1 MPEVDAGR
9 LKLVLEWMYTGKCEL
24 DYVRQL
30 PSLLETAHFLQIA
43 SLQKAITCAML
54 ERLDA
59 STCLDA
65 WTVARRYE
73 LADLERVAKATA
85 LDTIVEDVSVEVLLG
100 VGRDQMCALLA
111 EDELK
116 ADDEEALFEL
126 VVRWADAH
134 PTHLEDA
141 NLHPVLKLLRFSH
154 MRKPFLRE
162 RVARWPALETPE
174 GVRVLCDGL
183 LAESEHRHGCGPYRV
198 YAFGIGAGG
207 PPTQMVQYF
216 DVAMH
221 RWLPAAHMSSRMVAR
236 SGASVV
242 SLGRKIYVI
251 GGYSH
256 PGRHGRGIDVYDSH
270 DGQWRQISDGL
281 RHRRTDSVAA
291 AVAGRFYVIG
301 GIDQASSDSVE
312 SYDPVTQ
319 TWARMD
325 ARMPTGRSALGVAV
339 VHGLIFTIGGVCVDG
354 QGIVLDSMEK
364 YDPKSGV
371 WTRLSSMPTARC
383 AMGVAVLGGKIYV
396 AGGRGAG
403 YVALQVVEV
412 FDPQEGTWTSL
423 SRRWSSHVQAAGW

>member
-1 MPEVDAGR
+1 M
-9 LKLVLEWMYTGKCEL
+9 
-24 DYVRQL
+24 
-30 PSLLETAHFLQIA
+30 
-43 SLQKAITCAML
+43 
-54 ERLDA
+54 
-59 STCLDA
+59 
-65 WTVARRYE
+65 
-73 LADLERVAKATA
+73 
-85 LDTIVEDVSVEVLLG
+85 
-100 VGRDQMCALLA
+100 
-111 EDELK
+111 
-116 ADDEEALFEL
+116 
-126 VVRWADAH
+126 
-134 PTHLEDA
+134 
-141 NLHPVLKLLRFSH
+141 
-154 MRKPFLRE
+154 
-162 RVARWPALETPE
+162 
-174 GVRVLCDGL
+174 
-183 LAESEHRHGCGPYRV
+183 
-198 YAFGIGAGG
+198 
-207 PPTQMVQYF
+207 
-216 DVAMH
+216 
-221 RWLPAAHMSSRMVAR
+221 
-236 SGASVV
+236 V

-383 AMGVAVLGGKIYV
+383 AMGVAVLGGNIYV

-423 SRRWSSHVQAAGW
+423 SPMVEPRAGCGLVVIGGMLMAVGGASEFHSHGTPHQEHMLASSERYIAATDQWVVLRDENTRGIDMLQPRKLPVLVAM